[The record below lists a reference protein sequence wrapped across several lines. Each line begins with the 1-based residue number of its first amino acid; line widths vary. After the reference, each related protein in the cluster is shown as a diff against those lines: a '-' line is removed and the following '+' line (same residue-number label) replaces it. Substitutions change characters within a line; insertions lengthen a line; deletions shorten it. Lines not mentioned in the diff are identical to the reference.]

1 MQKLKRFI
9 WIIPVAVLVTL
20 GVRTLKHKREA
31 DTRIPPAKTYA
42 VTVETLQPQ
51 PQNVTLTLP
60 FVAQVQNDRDVS
72 LSTRVAARLLTC
84 KPEGAKVRKGEVVAT
99 LDERDLK
106 AKAGA
111 LRHEIEATKR
121 QMEAAKTALNTL
133 LASHARSKKLMK
145 VNGIS
150 REAFEAEEAKIAEA
164 RSRIAEISARRQSL
178 KASLTAVAQQR
189 DYTLLRAP
197 VEGVISKTYLN
208 PGDMTQPG
216 KPLLRIRS
224 AKGDYL
230 LVRLPVSVKPLALR
244 YDQKIYPLTPLK
256 GTQNGL
262 LRYRTPVLGLGLAA
276 ESFVNVDIVTYRG
289 KGLLLPPDALLR
301 QGGRTRAFVIEN
313 AQARPT
319 EVRILAKGVEGY
331 LVDAPDLIGRPVAV
345 AKPDVLLKLATGL
358 SVRALKDK

>member
-1 MQKLKRFI
+1 MRMIKRFI
-9 WIIPVAVLVTL
+9 WIIPVAALVAL

-42 VTVETLQPQ
+42 VTVEALRPQ

-60 FVAQVQNDRDVS
+60 FVAQVGNDRDVA
-72 LSTRVAARLLTC
+72 LSTRVSARLLTC
-84 KPEGAKVRKGEVVAT
+84 KPEGSKVRKGEVVAT
-99 LDERDLK
+99 LDERDLQ
-106 AKAGA
+106 AKAEA
-111 LRHEIEATKR
+111 LRHEIAATKR
-121 QMEAAKTALNTL
+121 QMEAAQTSLKTL
-133 LASHARSKKLMK
+133 LASHARSEKLMK

-150 REAFEAEEAKIAEA
+150 RETFEAEEAKIAEA
-164 RSRIAEISARRQSL
+164 RSRVAEISAKRQSL
-178 KASLTAVAQQR
+178 EASLTAVTQQR

-197 VEGVISKTYLN
+197 VEGIVSKTYLN
-208 PGDMTQPG
+208 PGDMTLPG
-216 KPLLRIRS
+216 KPLMRIRS

-230 LVRLPVSVKPLALR
+230 LVRLPMNVKPLALR
-244 YDQKIYPLTPLK
+244 YEQKSYPLTPLK

-276 ESFVNVDIVTYRG
+276 DSFVNVDIVTYRG

-313 AQARPT
+313 VQAHPT

-345 AKPDVLLKLATGL
+345 AKPDVLLKLTTGL
-358 SVRALKDK
+358 SVRTQKDE